1 MFSKL
6 LYLKVDKLDE
16 SGKVIKTLPFPSAS
30 DQIILGTYTYE
41 AKRMGGTPT
50 ITDSFYFPRCLNDE
64 WNRDGYSEVYAEYEN
79 EKFCVTSVPSS
90 TKDNSTLLFKH
101 EITLASRREI
111 LDNTLFF
118 DAVAKDSDM
127 FSVDKYRSNQTS
139 FSFSGT
145 IYEFVDRINSSL
157 AYIGVYNPK
166 AKDENSKGYHVEITE
181 GYGTDDIKELSFS
194 DQYITDV
201 LQEIYNTFGLTYYW
215 KGNTCYVG
223 KCENDLTDENNIIK
237 YGVKDALI
245 SVNEENTNNK
255 IIDMVT
261 GYGSSDN
268 IPFYY
273 PNDDEFGKAIYKTS
287 LIEESQV
294 TIALSKLQK
303 NVGGDYTKT
312 YQFCKRVGDTT
323 GIIPITQLNT
333 PFNGLVIKSGESFV
347 RIKTFVINAKAGTK
361 IHEAEIKTSHTTID
375 SVTIKSDTFESY
387 IEVLKKTDNKYEG
400 NRTDWNGKYNGV
412 YECIEAGL
420 YLVTLRETITVVSKT
435 GRSISVDNAINYNY
449 QGSLKVDYQNQS
461 EYYWKYD
468 KGTIEYENS
477 GIEVVAPSITPF
489 AKSVVTFVTK
499 NDPSVTVYT
508 YYEFSEVI
516 DTTTEADAAKVY
528 ISGREWIM
536 PTNKLMPSVYRNTGG
551 AQRFYFAI
559 ENPSEEYRDI
569 YLNPNTNKQ
578 YEFKN
583 KYKDANPHQGSTS
596 FDDIKPTIRDIRN
609 DVIQTDGLGQLF
621 GEIADVAFDSKDS
634 DVKDRDGNYVHQYF
648 YIKLHKF
655 SGEFGFNLFSSA
667 LEEEAKIE
675 MIDCQGCP
683 ACSFSIRVIWDAAK
697 NKCYNCVSVDKDG
710 NLKSLR
716 TDANDYILS
725 DAEAQLD
732 TLNQNT
738 MLSEVWIAVQKD
750 ASTLGVVMPN
760 VNGNFKPQR
769 GDKFVITGI
778 NPPKVLTLA
787 AEKRLDKALIKY
799 MSENNEDKFNYSV
812 KFSRI
817 YLAEHP
823 NFAQKL
829 NENAKVCLEYN
840 GVRHELFV
848 NNYSVKRDGKILAEV
863 NVELTESIEPT
874 QSDIKQII
882 DSVKNSISFETSGGS
897 GKFNASITDKLYLS
911 KLKDDTSQGLIT
923 FLKGLKSQDVIKAIN
938 GMSLGN
944 GENYVNGNG
953 DANLSDVIVDR
964 IHDKNSTPSDRTII
978 GAQGF
983 DLYMGDDGKSHLYV
997 DYLTAR
1003 TRMFASSVEIRKVSY
1018 SGGTTIFSNAGS
1030 QIAKVSYIYD
1040 AAKEKVIAY
1049 KCYAAAD
1056 DGTTKTM
1063 NWWHV
1068 GMMALCQTFN
1078 VKAGESKALANRYYW
1093 RLVVGVGQ
1101 EKIEGKLYDYVIL
1114 SNVKEFQGNLLTVPS
1129 FADKTLANEQSK
1141 KLVWGNVM
1149 VEVTMDKGM
1158 QTLASLFAEQ
1168 EGKDVDDNGN
1178 KIADR
1183 VFYGYDGDEEPDAPA
1198 PFDVIVQVGD
1208 QIQWKKYGNVIKLA
1222 TSTEDNA
1229 TDNAPAI
1236 TMYHKL
1242 GAPHYTGSLDANG
1255 NKIINPYQWK
1265 IITTIISPE
1274 KVMHNTDNFQLFQGT
1289 PDNIV
1294 DPITIM
1300 YDIVPSVAYYTRH
1313 PSTQTTTPTDITFSL
1328 RKRTGNKVETLTD
1341 AQIYAEYTL
1350 LNGNSATKL
1359 LSNKALSD
1367 IGNLYQITS
1376 VKIKSTIKEADHEDI
1391 VVTLDLPVLTDGVK
1405 GDQGAA
1411 GKDGTNGIDGKDGKT
1426 PIVVSTTYQYA
1437 ITATSAKPADSEW
1450 KSVMPDPSKYE
1461 GKFLWTKT
1469 TTTWST
1475 GDKTDTFSCTYIGT
1489 DGANGTSVTIKGTF
1503 GSISEL
1509 PTTGT
1514 AGDGYIIGGF
1524 LWIYT
1529 GTTTEDANNHNGY
1542 TNVGKIKGEDG
1553 KNATQYYIHTAW
1565 MKASDGTGFTVA
1577 NPNGDAYPYVGTLV
1591 DVNENDSNNW
1601 RDYKWTYVK
1610 GATGAKGDKGADGVD
1625 GADGTDGL
1633 DALEVTI
1640 KNAPLIFDTDDNGV
1654 VRPLTIQDA
1663 EIWARRDGENVIA
1676 DIKNVKIVDSLNFN
1690 VGSGNAIIRKTSEC
1704 LQVSLKGIG
1713 IAKESVNGSDVS
1725 KTGGY
1730 VVVSFDDGTN
1740 PFSRQIAFSV
1750 NVSRFNSSVIQT
1762 AKLYEQ
1768 KYTEVSNKYDA
1779 LPEEVRDKA
1788 SFSEYN
1794 SAIKQTA
1801 REISLS
1807 LTEQAVSRRN
1817 LLVNSDFARNG
1828 GFALS
1833 LPFKATV
1840 ERLSGYEGSNCI
1852 HTFNSS
1858 TSYSALRWEGYTAK
1872 TNNIPIVGGKKYT
1885 ISCWV
1890 KVSNTNAP
1898 LYVKVFGQN
1907 AITGNVE
1914 TNTAATGTILDQV
1927 VPLKSANTW
1936 QLVSF
1941 TFVASGGYSYCSVRL
1956 FFRPP
1961 STTLIDGY
1969 ICRPM
1974 LEQSDS
1980 YNGWTLSEE
1989 DYNYQGGNMLDNTRY
2004 LNTGGNLTQVGMLIG
2019 NAKDGCSLSEATV
2032 QQNKSAT
2039 LVRFDNVSVVANT
2052 DYVLSFFIR
2061 SKLLSSKTNVVCTLN
2076 LLTNVKFAECSS
2088 GSVSSYTSANG
2099 NSTTSGYIEFG
2110 NIPTEW
2116 TKVWYHFSGQTT
2128 VTNQAIAIQIYGRN
2142 GAGTLQVCQPK
2153 LEAGLM
2159 NTSWTEAT
2167 EDVANKDALKRTGI
2181 DIEKGKITLDADNT
2195 VITGDLHLKGILI
2208 ENSAE
2213 ISYDPQQP
2221 IICDMVHHK
2230 SVSFRTW
2237 KKEINHPTWMNG
2249 ININPYVVL
2258 PMINDVAL
2266 SATDAHGELI
2276 VHGIKESGMKLTISS
2291 QYNPL
2296 VAKWATGKK
2305 YQYNDRYSMENQEGK
2320 PYEFLHRA
2328 VVVVFADPRLA
2339 SVNNYND
2346 SNTGRIHPQGGG
2358 VPPFFGDA
2366 KYDGGCFI
2374 CNGRRSRML
2383 FLMPGQSL
2391 HLTSSIER
2399 IGNSDVVVWYIDNS
2413 NDFTPISKT
2422 VTIMAQSVNGSDG
2435 YDWGGK
2441 NEDKSFP
2448 DDRLNGSVGYRYED
2462 VLLAPPQL
2470 SATYPEHL
2478 PSEALGTNSV
2488 SQVPFVFNVY

>member
-1 MFSKL
+1 MFSNL

-41 AKRMGGTPT
+41 AKRMGGTPM

-101 EITLASRREI
+101 EITLVSRREI

-166 AKDENSKGYHVEITE
+166 AKEENSKGYHVEIVE

-223 KCENDLTDENNIIK
+223 KCENDLTDENDIIK
-237 YGVKDALI
+237 YGVNDALI

-312 YQFCKRVGDTT
+312 YQFCKRIGDTT

-375 SVTIKSDTFESY
+375 SVAIKSDTFESY

-412 YECIEAGL
+412 YECVEAGL

-449 QGSLKVDYQNQS
+449 QGSLEVDYQNQS

-609 DVIQTDGLGQLF
+609 DVIQADGLGQLF
-621 GEIADVAFDSKDS
+621 GEIADVAFDSTDS
-634 DVKDRDGNYVHQYF
+634 DVKDGDGNYVHQYF

-683 ACSFSIRVIWDAAK
+683 ACSFPIRVVWNAAK

-716 TDANDYILS
+716 TEANDYILS
-725 DAEAQLD
+725 DTEAQLD

-799 MSENNEDKFNYSV
+799 MSENNVDKFNYSV

-817 YLAEHP
+817 YLVEHP

-863 NVELTESIEPT
+863 NVELTESVEPT
-874 QSDIKQII
+874 ESDIKQII
-882 DSVKNSISFETSGGS
+882 DSVKNSISFGTSGGS
-897 GKFNASITDKLYLS
+897 GKFNASTTDKLYLS
-911 KLKDDTSQGLIT
+911 KLKDDTAQGLIT

-938 GMSLGN
+938 GISLGN

-964 IHDKNSTPSDRTII
+964 LHDKNSTPSDRVII

-983 DLYMGDDGKSHLYV
+983 DLYLGDDGKSHLYV

-1003 TRMFASSVEIRKVSY
+1003 TRMFAASVEIRKVSY

-1030 QIAKVSYIYD
+1030 QIVKVSYIWD

-1049 KCYAAAD
+1049 KCYAFAD

-1078 VKAGESKALANRYYW
+1078 VKAGELEKLENRYYW

-1101 EKIEGKLYDYVIL
+1101 EKLDGKLYDYVIL
-1114 SNVKEFQGNLLTVPS
+1114 SNIKEFQGNLLTIPTYS
-1129 FADKTLANEQSK
+1129 DKTLANEQKK

-1149 VEVTMDKGM
+1149 VEVTMDEGM

-1168 EGKDVDDNGN
+1168 EGKDVDDNGT

-1183 VFYGYDGDEEPDAPA
+1183 IFYGYDGEKPDAPA
-1198 PFDVIVQVGD
+1198 PYDVIVQVGD
-1208 QIQWKKYGNVIKLA
+1208 QIRWKKYGNIIKLS
-1222 TSTEDNA
+1222 TSTEDNATDNA

-1242 GAPHYTGSLDANG
+1242 GAPHYTGSLDTNG

-1289 PDNIV
+1289 PDNII

-1300 YDIVPSVAYYTRH
+1300 YDIVPSVVYYTRH

-1350 LNGNSATKL
+1350 LDGSSNTKL
-1359 LSNKALSD
+1359 LANKALSD

-1376 VKIKSTIKEADHEDI
+1376 VKLKSTIKEADHEDV
-1391 VVTLDLPVLTDGVK
+1391 VVTYDLPVLTDG
-1405 GDQGAA
+1405 D
-1411 GKDGTNGIDGKDGKT
+1411 
-1426 PIVVSTTYQYA
+1426 
-1437 ITATSAKPADSEW
+1437 
-1450 KSVMPDPSKYE
+1450 
-1461 GKFLWTKT
+1461 
-1469 TTTWST
+1469 
-1475 GDKTDTFSCTYIGT
+1475 
-1489 DGANGTSVTIKGTF
+1489 
-1503 GSISEL
+1503 
-1509 PTTGT
+1509 
-1514 AGDGYIIGGF
+1514 
-1524 LWIYT
+1524 
-1529 GTTTEDANNHNGY
+1529 
-1542 TNVGKIKGEDG
+1542 
-1553 KNATQYYIHTAW
+1553 
-1565 MKASDGTGFTVA
+1565 
-1577 NPNGDAYPYVGTLV
+1577 NGDPG
-1591 DVNENDSNNW
+1591 S
-1601 RDYKWTYVK
+1601 
-1610 GATGAKGDKGADGVD
+1610 
-1625 GADGTDGL
+1625 DGL

-1640 KNAPLIFDTDDNGV
+1640 KNAPLVFDTDDNGV
-1654 VRPLTIQDA
+1654 VSSSAIQNA
-1663 EIWARRDGENVIA
+1663 EIWVTRDGKNVIA
-1676 DIKNVKIVDSLNFN
+1676 DIKNPSITDSLNFT
-1690 VGSGNAIIRKTSEC
+1690 VESDNAVIRKTSEC
-1704 LQVSLKGIG
+1704 LQIALKGIG
-1713 IAKESVNGSDVS
+1713 IAKETVNGNAVS
-1725 KTGGY
+1725 KTSGY
-1730 VVVSFDDGTN
+1730 VVVSFNDGTN
-1740 PFSRQIAFSV
+1740 MFQRQILFNV

-1768 KYTEVSNKYDA
+1768 KYTEVSKKYEA
-1779 LPEEVRDKA
+1779 LPEEVRNKE

-1807 LTEQAVSRRN
+1807 VTEEAAKKRN
-1817 LLVNSDFARNG
+1817 LLVNSDFARNV
-1828 GFALS
+1828 GFYIYLNAY
-1833 LPFKATV
+1833 ATI
-1840 ERLSGYEGSNCI
+1840 ERFDRHNNENVFYSYPLNQAFYSKLMWEGSKAGDVDRGS
-1852 HTFNSS
+1852 H
-1858 TSYSALRWEGYTAK
+1858 
-1872 TNNIPIVGGKKYT
+1872 NISIVIGKKYT
-1885 ISCWV
+1885 LSCWA
-1890 KVSNTNAP
+1890 KVSDTSVP
-1898 LYVKVFGQN
+1898 LTLQVYSQAAK
-1907 AITGNVE
+1907 TGNSA
-1914 TNTAATGTILDQV
+1914 TASKGDLLNQEVTLDA
-1927 VPLKSANTW
+1927 ANVW
-1936 QLVSF
+1936 QLISY
-1941 TFVASGGYSYCSVRL
+1941 TFEVKGDYAYCSVRL
-1956 FFRPP
+1956 YFQPLSNTR
-1961 STTLIDGY
+1961 IKGY
-1969 ICRPM
+1969 ISQPM
-1974 LEQSDS
+1974 LEQADS
-1980 YNGWTLSEE
+1980 YNGWTLAEE
-1989 DYNYQGGNMLDNTRY
+1989 DYVYRNGNILDNTRY
-2004 LNTGGNLTQVGMLIG
+2004 LNVGGNLAQVGTIIN
-2019 NAKDGCSLSEATV
+2019 NAKDNCSMSEANV
-2032 QQNKSAT
+2032 DLAT
-2039 LVRFDNVSVVANT
+2039 TDRRAGTLLRYKIPLEAHT
-2052 DYVLSFFIR
+2052 DYVLSFYVR
-2061 SKLLSSKTNVVCTLN
+2061 SKDLDSKQNVICTIN
-2076 LLTNVKFAECSS
+2076 LDSGVFFAE
-2088 GSVSSYTSANG
+2088 GYTENESVGYISNYISLHG
-2099 NSTTSGYIEFG
+2099 NSPTSGYMQFSS
-2110 NIPTEW
+2110 IPQDW
-2116 TKVWYHFSGQTT
+2116 TKVCYHFSLNSKNTAQPISILTYA
-2128 VTNQAIAIQIYGRN
+2128 QN
-2142 GAGTLQVCQPK
+2142 GAGSLQICQPK
-2153 LEAGLM
+2153 LEKAVT
-2159 NTSWTEAT
+2159 NTAWTEAT
-2167 EDVANKDALKRTGI
+2167 QDVAFKDKYKRAGI
-2181 DIEKGKITLDADNT
+2181 DLDAETIRLSAERTIID
-2195 VITGDLHLKGILI
+2195 GDLHLKGILV
-2208 ENSAE
+2208 ENTAE
-2213 ISYDPQQP
+2213 PVKADSFPIVCDLKQNKSIAVGTYTGTESYSTGSE
-2221 IICDMVHHK
+2221 M
-2230 SVSFRTW
+2230 R
-2237 KKEINHPTWMNG
+2237 
-2249 ININPYVVL
+2249 YVLL
-2258 PMINDVAL
+2258 PMVYDVPCINEDGNETTVAGL
-2266 SATDAHGELI
+2266 
-2276 VHGIKESGMKLTISS
+2276 KESGVKLTIFSK
-2291 QYNPL
+2291 YNP
-2296 VAKWATGKK
+2296 VVSKWATASRL
-2305 YQYNDRYSMENQEGK
+2305 RYRDSEANSDWGNLR
-2320 PYEFLHRA
+2320 PYEILHA
-2328 VVVVFADPRLA
+2328 AITVVYADPRIA
-2339 SVNNYND
+2339 FKKNYESDAN
-2346 SNTGRIHPQGGG
+2346 SKVFPEGSLYPSYKEGRYKH
-2358 VPPFFGDA
+2358 
-2366 KYDGGCFI
+2366 GCFV
-2374 CNGRRSRML
+2374 CNGRRGRIL
-2383 FLMPGQSL
+2383 LLMPGQAL
-2391 HLTSSIER
+2391 HLTSSVEKW
-2399 IGNSDVVVWYIDNS
+2399 GNEDVLMWYVDNASEFEPTSKNVQFGDSGHTYNWEHAAYSDTHDNS
-2413 NDFTPISKT
+2413 FPGD
-2422 VTIMAQSVNGSDG
+2422 TINGMES
-2435 YDWGGK
+2435 
-2441 NEDKSFP
+2441 
-2448 DDRLNGSVGYRYED
+2448 YRYED
-2462 VLLAPPQL
+2462 VLFAPPQL
-2470 SATYPEHL
+2470 SNDYPADDAFGMNVVK
-2478 PSEALGTNSV
+2478 SGV
-2488 SQVPFVFNVY
+2488 SLSIRLY

>member
-1 MFSKL
+1 MFSNL

-16 SGKVIKTLPFPSAS
+16 SGKVIKTLPFPSSS

-41 AKRMGGTPT
+41 AKRMGGTST

-101 EITLASRREI
+101 EITLVSRREI

-166 AKDENSKGYHVEITE
+166 AKEENSKGYHVEITE

-237 YGVKDALI
+237 YGVNDALI

-287 LIEESQV
+287 LIKESQV

-312 YQFCKRVGDTT
+312 YQFCKRVGDIT

-387 IEVLKKTDNKYEG
+387 IELLKKTDNKYEG

-449 QGSLKVDYQNQS
+449 QGSLKVDYQNLS
-461 EYYWKYD
+461 EYYWRYD
-468 KGTIEYENS
+468 KGIIEYENS
-477 GIEVVAPSITPF
+477 GIEVTAPSITPF

-516 DTTTEADAAKVY
+516 DTTTETDAAKVY

-583 KYKDANPHQGSTS
+583 KYKDANPHQGSAS

-609 DVIQTDGLGQLF
+609 DVIQADGLGQLF
-621 GEIADVAFDSKDS
+621 GEIADVAFDSTDS
-634 DVKDRDGNYVHQYF
+634 DVKDGDGNYVHQYF

-667 LEEEAKIE
+667 FEEGAKIE

-683 ACSFSIRVIWDAAK
+683 ACSFPIKVVWIAAK

-716 TDANDYILS
+716 TEANDYILS

-863 NVELTESIEPT
+863 NVELTESVEPT

-882 DSVKNSISFETSGGS
+882 DSVKNSISFGVSGGS
-897 GKFNASITDKLYLS
+897 GKFNASTTDKLYLS
-911 KLKDDTSQGLIT
+911 KLKDDTAQGLIT

-938 GMSLGN
+938 GISLGY

-964 IHDKNSTPSDRTII
+964 LHDKNSTPSDRVII

-1040 AAKEKVIAY
+1040 EAKEKVIAY

-1078 VKAGESKALANRYYW
+1078 VKAGENKKLANRYYW

-1101 EKIEGKLYDYVIL
+1101 EKIEGKLYDYVVL
-1114 SNVKEFQGNLLTVPS
+1114 SNLQTFHGNDNVIPYSNTGAQFGNGFPIAFGATLVSTTGDMEMKSLAYIFQ
-1129 FADKTLANEQSK
+1129 D
-1141 KLVWGNVM
+1141 
-1149 VEVTMDKGM
+1149 
-1158 QTLASLFAEQ
+1158 Q
-1168 EGKDVDDNGN
+1168 EGKTTDDSNTA
-1178 KIADR
+1178 IADR
-1183 VFYGYDGDEEPDAPA
+1183 VFYGYETVDGDSEPDAPQA
-1198 PFDVIVQVGD
+1198 YDVIVQAGD
-1208 QIQWKKYGNVIKLA
+1208 QIEWKKYGNVIKLS

-1229 TDNAPAI
+1229 TDKAPAPAI
-1236 TMYHKL
+1236 TMYHKM
-1242 GAPHYTGSLDANG
+1242 GAPNATGDTDENG
-1255 NKIINPYQWK
+1255 NPVINPYLWR
-1265 IITTIISPE
+1265 TVTAVISPE
-1274 KVMHNTDNFQLFQGT
+1274 IVMYNTDIYKLFQGT

-1294 DPITIM
+1294 DPIVVTF
-1300 YDIVPSVAYYTRH
+1300 DIIPSAQYITRH
-1313 PSTQTTTPTDITFSL
+1313 PVSRTTTPSNITF
-1328 RKRTGNKVETLTD
+1328 RVRRRTGNAVDYIDNAK
-1341 AQIYAEYTL
+1341 IYACINGSEEGTL
-1350 LNGNSATKL
+1350 LSTKQ
-1359 LSNKALSD
+1359 LSD
-1367 IGNLYQITS
+1367 LGTIYDMNSVSLYAT
-1376 VKIKSTIKEADHEDI
+1376 VNAVEAGKPYDKRVAELDI
-1391 VVTLDLPVLTDGVK
+1391 PVLTDGDK
-1405 GDQGAA
+1405 
-1411 GKDGTNGIDGKDGKT
+1411 GIDGT
-1426 PIVVSTTYQYA
+1426 
-1437 ITATSAKPADSEW
+1437 
-1450 KSVMPDPSKYE
+1450 
-1461 GKFLWTKT
+1461 
-1469 TTTWST
+1469 
-1475 GDKTDTFSCTYIGT
+1475 
-1489 DGANGTSVTIKGTF
+1489 
-1503 GSISEL
+1503 
-1509 PTTGT
+1509 
-1514 AGDGYIIGGF
+1514 
-1524 LWIYT
+1524 
-1529 GTTTEDANNHNGY
+1529 
-1542 TNVGKIKGEDG
+1542 
-1553 KNATQYYIHTAW
+1553 
-1565 MKASDGTGFTVA
+1565 
-1577 NPNGDAYPYVGTLV
+1577 
-1591 DVNENDSNNW
+1591 
-1601 RDYKWTYVK
+1601 
-1610 GATGAKGDKGADGVD
+1610 
-1625 GADGTDGL
+1625 

-1640 KNAPLIFDTDDNGV
+1640 KNAPLVFDTNDNGV
-1654 VRPLTIQDA
+1654 VSSSAVQTA
-1663 EIWARRDGENVIA
+1663 EIWIAREGKNIIA
-1676 DIKNVKIVDSLNFN
+1676 DIKQPSITGSLNFTI
-1690 VGSGNAIIRKTSEC
+1690 GSDNAVIRKTSEC
-1704 LQVSLKGIG
+1704 LQIILKGIG
-1713 IAKESVNGSDVS
+1713 IAKESINGNYVS
-1725 KTGGY
+1725 KTSGY
-1730 VVVSFDDGTN
+1730 VVVSFNDGTN
-1740 PFSRQIAFSV
+1740 PFQRQILFNV

-1768 KYTEVSNKYDA
+1768 KYTEVSNKYEA

-1801 REISLS
+1801 RNISLS

-1833 LPFKATV
+1833 TPSKATV

-1852 HTFNSS
+1852 HTFTSS
-1858 TSYSALRWEGYTAK
+1858 TSFPALRWEGYTAK

-1898 LYVKVFGQN
+1898 LYVKVFGQK

-1914 TNTAATGTILDQV
+1914 TTTEATGTILDKV
-1927 VPLKSANTW
+1927 VTLNSANTW

-2004 LNTGGNLTQVGMLIG
+2004 LNTGSNLTQVGMLIG

-2061 SKLLSSKTNVVCTLN
+2061 SKVLSSKTNVVCTLN
-2076 LLTNVKFAECSS
+2076 LVTNAKFAECSS

-2116 TKVWYHFSGQTT
+2116 TKVWYHFSAQTT

-2142 GAGTLQVCQPK
+2142 GAGILQVCQPK

-2159 NTSWTEAT
+2159 NTPWTEAT
-2167 EDVANKDALKRTGI
+2167 EDVANKAALKRTGI
-2181 DIEKGKITLDADNT
+2181 DIELGKIILDAENT
-2195 VITGDLHLKGILI
+2195 VITGDLHLRGILV
-2208 ENSAE
+2208 ENYEDLSANDDLF
-2213 ISYDPQQP
+2213 IV
-2221 IICDMVHHK
+2221 CDIKAHK
-2230 SVSFRTW
+2230 SVTVSHSRV
-2237 KKEINHPTWMNG
+2237 I
-2249 ININPYVVL
+2249 L
-2258 PMINDVAL
+2258 PMLDTHTIKDYND
-2266 SATDAHGELI
+2266 
-2276 VHGIKESGMKLTISS
+2276 KEYTVNGLKEAGVKLTIASK
-2291 QYNPL
+2291 YNSY
-2296 VAKWATGKK
+2296 VAKWAQTTPSLFESYKNFDNRGLMKT
-2305 YQYNDRYSMENQEGK
+2305 YHNYAS
-2320 PYEFLHRA
+2320 
-2328 VVVVFADPRLA
+2328 VVFADPRIA
-2339 SVNNYND
+2339 DKGNYKIVD
-2346 SNTGRIHPQGGG
+2346 GIDTLVPTILPEGGG
-2358 VPPFFGDA
+2358 GYA
-2366 KYDGGCFI
+2366 ATGYEGGVFV
-2374 CNGRRSRML
+2374 CNGRRGRAL
-2383 FLMPGQSL
+2383 VLMPGQTL
-2391 HLTSSIER
+2391 HLTSAIEYVNEKQVL
-2399 IGNSDVVVWYIDNS
+2399 IWYVDNS
-2413 NDFTPISKT
+2413 SDFTPLTKEVCFYSW
-2422 VTIMAQSVNGSDG
+2422 DG
-2435 YDWGGK
+2435 YTYDHGFRSNGG
-2441 NEDKSFP
+2441 NAFPMEVSGSSGSEYEDAIFGTKIL
-2448 DDRLNGSVGYRYED
+2448 DETNLNGSLHAYWDGFLTGYSD
-2462 VLLAPPQL
+2462 
-2470 SATYPEHL
+2470 
-2478 PSEALGTNSV
+2478 
-2488 SQVPFVFNVY
+2488 

>member
-1 MFSKL
+1 MTEAKTSDYWIGSNAIYIQLNAMGSANYIQGNVASNAYILCYVKGIKGL
-6 LYLKVDKLDE
+6 EYDNGHNYQRWPLVLYPSVFPDNDKRYVYVAIPRIHNSDND
-16 SGKVIKTLPFPSAS
+16 VAMVVFPSERIDIYGQTAEGKQLGSTDYYFIFLQGIISAS
-30 DQIILGTYTYE
+30 EKEDGSLQS
-41 AKRMGGTPT
+41 R
-50 ITDSFYFPRCLNDE
+50 E
-64 WNRDGYSEVYAEYEN
+64 WEQDVDTG
-79 EKFCVTSVPSS
+79 
-90 TKDNSTLLFKH
+90 
-101 EITLASRREI
+101 TLASDEAI
-111 LDNTLFF
+111 ANMGEG
-118 DAVAKDSDM
+118 SWWQYN
-127 FSVDKYRSNQTS
+127 SV
-139 FSFSGT
+139 
-145 IYEFVDRINSSL
+145 
-157 AYIGVYNPK
+157 
-166 AKDENSKGYHVEITE
+166 
-181 GYGTDDIKELSFS
+181 
-194 DQYITDV
+194 
-201 LQEIYNTFGLTYYW
+201 
-215 KGNTCYVG
+215 
-223 KCENDLTDENNIIK
+223 
-237 YGVKDALI
+237 
-245 SVNEENTNNK
+245 
-255 IIDMVT
+255 
-261 GYGSSDN
+261 
-268 IPFYY
+268 
-273 PNDDEFGKAIYKTS
+273 
-287 LIEESQV
+287 
-294 TIALSKLQK
+294 
-303 NVGGDYTKT
+303 
-312 YQFCKRVGDTT
+312 
-323 GIIPITQLNT
+323 
-333 PFNGLVIKSGESFV
+333 
-347 RIKTFVINAKAGTK
+347 
-361 IHEAEIKTSHTTID
+361 
-375 SVTIKSDTFESY
+375 SDT
-387 IEVLKKTDNKYEG
+387 
-400 NRTDWNGKYNGV
+400 
-412 YECIEAGL
+412 
-420 YLVTLRETITVVSKT
+420 
-435 GRSISVDNAINYNY
+435 
-449 QGSLKVDYQNQS
+449 
-461 EYYWKYD
+461 
-468 KGTIEYENS
+468 
-477 GIEVVAPSITPF
+477 
-489 AKSVVTFVTK
+489 
-499 NDPSVTVYT
+499 
-508 YYEFSEVI
+508 
-516 DTTTEADAAKVY
+516 
-528 ISGREWIM
+528 
-536 PTNKLMPSVYRNTGG
+536 
-551 AQRFYFAI
+551 
-559 ENPSEEYRDI
+559 
-569 YLNPNTNKQ
+569 
-578 YEFKN
+578 
-583 KYKDANPHQGSTS
+583 
-596 FDDIKPTIRDIRN
+596 
-609 DVIQTDGLGQLF
+609 
-621 GEIADVAFDSKDS
+621 
-634 DVKDRDGNYVHQYF
+634 
-648 YIKLHKF
+648 
-655 SGEFGFNLFSSA
+655 
-667 LEEEAKIE
+667 
-675 MIDCQGCP
+675 
-683 ACSFSIRVIWDAAK
+683 
-697 NKCYNCVSVDKDG
+697 
-710 NLKSLR
+710 
-716 TDANDYILS
+716 
-725 DAEAQLD
+725 
-732 TLNQNT
+732 
-738 MLSEVWIAVQKD
+738 
-750 ASTLGVVMPN
+750 
-760 VNGNFKPQR
+760 
-769 GDKFVITGI
+769 
-778 NPPKVLTLA
+778 
-787 AEKRLDKALIKY
+787 
-799 MSENNEDKFNYSV
+799 
-812 KFSRI
+812 
-817 YLAEHP
+817 
-823 NFAQKL
+823 
-829 NENAKVCLEYN
+829 
-840 GVRHELFV
+840 
-848 NNYSVKRDGKILAEV
+848 
-863 NVELTESIEPT
+863 
-874 QSDIKQII
+874 
-882 DSVKNSISFETSGGS
+882 
-897 GKFNASITDKLYLS
+897 
-911 KLKDDTSQGLIT
+911 IT
-923 FLKGLKSQDVIKAIN
+923 FLKTILSATFDSLTAKTANITSLFLGSKLLSGVAVESTSESSDKDVVTPNYLTMFGVKHFVAKDKDDVVKGVLTFFKKQKFIN
-938 GMSLGN
+938 GLEFGDDQHYIS
-944 GENYVNGNG
+944 GNG
-953 DANLSDVIVDR
+953 DANLSDVVVDR

-983 DLYMGDDGKSHLYV
+983 DLYMGDDGKSHLFV

-1049 KCYAAAD
+1049 KCYATAD

-1078 VKAGESKALANRYYW
+1078 VKAGENEKLANRYYW

-1198 PFDVIVQVGD
+1198 PYDVIVQVGD
-1208 QIQWKKYGNVIKLA
+1208 QIQWKKYGNVIKLS
-1222 TSTEDNA
+1222 TSTEDSA

-1255 NKIINPYQWK
+1255 NKIVNPYQWK

-1300 YDIVPSVAYYTRH
+1300 HDIVPSVAYYTRH

-1350 LNGNSATKL
+1350 LNGNTATKIL
-1359 LSNKALSD
+1359 PNKALSD

-1426 PIVVSTTYQYA
+1426 PAVVSTTYQYA
-1437 ITATSAKPADSEW
+1437 ITTTSAKPADSEW

-1475 GDKTDTFSCTYIGT
+1475 GDATDTFTCTYIGK
-1489 DGANGTSVTIKGTF
+1489 DGENGTSVTIKGTF
-1503 GSISEL
+1503 DSVDQL
-1509 PTTGT
+1509 PTTGKENES
-1514 AGDGYIIGGF
+1514 YIIGGF
-1524 LWIYT
+1524 LWVYT
-1529 GTTTEDANNHNGY
+1529 GTDTEDANNHNGF
-1542 TNVGKIKGEDG
+1542 TNIGKIKGEDG

-1591 DVNENDSNNW
+1591 DVNENDSTNW

-1640 KNAPLIFDTDDNGV
+1640 KNAPLVFDTDDNGV
-1654 VRPLTIQDA
+1654 VKPSTIQVA

-1690 VGSGNAIIRKTSEC
+1690 VGSENAIIRKTSEC

-1713 IAKESVNGSDVS
+1713 IAKESVNGSYVS

-1768 KYTEVSNKYDA
+1768 KYTEVSNKYEA

-1817 LLVNSDFARNG
+1817 LLLNSDFARNG

-1833 LPFKATV
+1833 TPSKAIV

-1852 HTFNSS
+1852 HTFTSS
-1858 TSYSALRWEGYTAK
+1858 TSLPALRWEGYTAK

-1907 AITGNVE
+1907 AITGNIE
-1914 TNTAATGTILDQV
+1914 TNTAATGTILDKV

-2052 DYVLSFFIR
+2052 DYLLSFFIR
-2061 SKLLSSKTNVVCTLN
+2061 SKVLSSKTNVVCTLN
-2076 LLTNVKFAECSS
+2076 LVTNAKFAECSN

-2116 TKVWYHFSGQTT
+2116 TKVWYHFSAQTT
-2128 VTNQAIAIQIYGRN
+2128 VTNQAIAILIYGRN

-2181 DIEKGKITLDADNT
+2181 DIERGKITLDADNT
-2195 VITGDLHLKGILI
+2195 VITGDLHLRGILV
-2208 ENSAE
+2208 ENYEDLSA
-2213 ISYDPQQP
+2213 INDLF
-2221 IICDMVHHK
+2221 IVCDMKAHK
-2230 SVSFRTW
+2230 SVTVSHSRV
-2237 KKEINHPTWMNG
+2237 I
-2249 ININPYVVL
+2249 L
-2258 PMINDVAL
+2258 PMLDTHTIKDYND
-2266 SATDAHGELI
+2266 
-2276 VHGIKESGMKLTISS
+2276 KEYAVNGLKEAGVKLTIASK
-2291 QYNPL
+2291 YNSY
-2296 VAKWATGKK
+2296 VAKWAQTTPSLFESYKNFDNRGLMKT
-2305 YQYNDRYSMENQEGK
+2305 YHNYAS
-2320 PYEFLHRA
+2320 
-2328 VVVVFADPRLA
+2328 VVFADPRIA
-2339 SVNNYND
+2339 DKGNYKIVD
-2346 SNTGRIHPQGGG
+2346 GIDMLVPTILPEGGG
-2358 VPPFFGDA
+2358 GYA
-2366 KYDGGCFI
+2366 ATGYEGGVFV
-2374 CNGRRSRML
+2374 CNGRRGRAL
-2383 FLMPGQSL
+2383 VLMPGQTL
-2391 HLTSSIER
+2391 HLTSAIEYVNEKQVL
-2399 IGNSDVVVWYIDNS
+2399 IWYVDNS
-2413 NDFTPISKT
+2413 SDFTPLTKEVCFYSW
-2422 VTIMAQSVNGSDG
+2422 DG
-2435 YDWGGK
+2435 YTYDHGFRSNGG
-2441 NEDKSFP
+2441 NAFPMEVSGSSGSEYEDAIFGTRIL
-2448 DDRLNGSVGYRYED
+2448 DETNLNGSLHAYWGGFLTGYSD
-2462 VLLAPPQL
+2462 
-2470 SATYPEHL
+2470 
-2478 PSEALGTNSV
+2478 
-2488 SQVPFVFNVY
+2488 